1 LTLRDIRVRHLQH
14 SALATARLD
23 ELQQVIGS
31 PVTEIRFYHLMRTPL
46 ERALPALL
54 EKAVAGRNAFGRH
67 GRVGG
72 AVEALNQLLWT
83 YEERSFLPHGSK
95 RDGRPERQ
103 PIWLTTLDE
112 NPNAATC
119 LVLTDGAVSSRIGEY
134 VRCLDLF
141 DGHDPAAVEAAR
153 GRWKNWKEAEH
164 VLSYWQQD
172 DTGRWQQMA

>member
-1 LTLRDIRVRHLQH
+1 
-14 SALATARLD
+14 
-23 ELQQVIGS
+23 LQQVIGS

-54 EKAVAGRNAFGRH
+54 EKALQAGMRSVVMAGSEER
-67 GRVGG
+67 
-72 AVEALNQLLWT
+72 VEALNQLLWT

-141 DGHDPAAVEAAR
+141 DGHDPAGVEAAR